1 MKKYIYTIIIMS
13 LMVLNIQA
21 QGINV
26 ARTFCEN
33 IRLYTLT
40 NAEEYRDSIEN
51 LFDPQKRARIANA
64 LALTLAPRYN
74 YPRNTSYLM
83 DTYLNLLLH
92 ASKDSIH
99 VEFYD
104 FEKIDER
111 QIVDTSRQQPS
122 DVEYITYRLKLSGSL
137 YFETQDL
144 MVIREGK
151 ISLITQFQ
159 KFN

>member
-1 MKKYIYTIIIMS
+1 MKMYIYTIIIMS

-51 LFDPQKRARIANA
+51 LCHPKKRARIANA

-74 YPRNTSYLM
+74 FPLNTSYSI
-83 DTYLNLLLH
+83 DTYLNLLSR
-92 ASKDSIH
+92 ASEDSIH
-99 VEFYD
+99 VEFCD

-111 QIVDTSRQQPS
+111 PIVNTSRLQPS
-122 DVEYITYRLKLSGSL
+122 DVEYISYRLKISGSL

-144 MVIREGK
+144 IVIRDGK

>member
-1 MKKYIYTIIIMS
+1 MKKYIYTLIIMS

-40 NAEEYRDSIEN
+40 HAEEYRDSIEN
-51 LFDPQKRARIANA
+51 LCHLQKRARIANA

-74 YPRNTSYLM
+74 YPRNTSYMM

-99 VEFYD
+99 VEFCD

-111 QIVDTSRQQPS
+111 IVDTYRQQPS

-151 ISLITQFQ
+151 IVLITQFQ